1 MFAEELDSRYVYGE
15 CDARQVE
22 GNYFENNVPAK
33 KKGFLC
39 SKCGNGYIAMKSL
52 IRHLK
57 YECGLTPRFKCPY
70 CNSRAKQKAHIKDH
84 IQRKHKSKLVYVLDQ
99 PC

>member
-1 MFAEELDSRYVYGE
+1 MISEEFNSTYIYREYEAYQISGH
-15 CDARQVE
+15 
-22 GNYFENNVPAK
+22 FEKDVRK
-33 KKGFLC
+33 KKSFVC
-39 SKCGNGYIAMKSL
+39 PKCGNGYIAMKSL
-52 IRHLK
+52 QRHLT